1 MIRTTLLS
9 ITFFLLLN
17 LISNVNAQQI
27 YATSNGRIRITTKLD
42 GAPLIAVSNNLA
54 VLLNYE
60 TAQFELRLD
69 KSTIKTGVDSLDKR
83 LSYLQGDLLIYKG
96 KLGVEYIQTQSHPP
110 QDFVIEGYLNCASCY
125 GNIIGE
131 GHLEHVF
138 SGVYSCIL
146 NMTFHLNL
154 KAMNLD
160 IGLNGLSNEVH
171 VEIIQTV
178 LENGYE

>member
-1 MIRTTLLS
+1 MIKK
-9 ITFFLLLN
+9 ILLLITLFVQLN
-17 LISNVNAQQI
+17 LGTGVNAQQI
-27 YATSNGRIRITTKLD
+27 YATSNGRVRITAQLD
-42 GAPLIAVSNNLA
+42 GAPLVAVSNNLT

-60 TAQFELRLD
+60 TAQFEIRLD
-69 KSTIKTGVDSLDKR
+69 KSTIKTGVDSLDNR

-96 KLGVEYIQTQSHPP
+96 KLGVEYIQTESHPP
-110 QDFVIEGYLNCASCY
+110 QDFVIEGYLNCASHY
-125 GNIIGE
+125 GSIIGQ

-154 KAMNLD
+154 KAMDLNVGLD
-160 IGLNGLSNEVH
+160 GLSNEVH

-178 LENGYE
+178 LKNEYE